1 MTSSVSLA
9 FSGIDELSGD
19 TKQLIRV
26 SDLMGRETVVQ
37 PNQLLIYTYS
47 DGSKEKI
54 FIYE

>member
-9 FSGIDELSGD
+9 FSGIEELSGD

-37 PNQLLIYTYS
+37 PNKLLIYTYS